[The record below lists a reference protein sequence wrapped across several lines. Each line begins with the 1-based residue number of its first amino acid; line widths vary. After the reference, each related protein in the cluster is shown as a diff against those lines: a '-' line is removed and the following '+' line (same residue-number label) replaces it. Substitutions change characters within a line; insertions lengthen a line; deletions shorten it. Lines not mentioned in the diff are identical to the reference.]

1 MLFFLFLPTVYPI
14 IYTLIYNPE
23 VVRETPVA
31 VVDNSRTSASRELA
45 RSIDALPSAHVVGYA
60 SSLSEAKERF
70 ASHDCYAVVEIPRD
84 YDRNIGRAEQAVV
97 NLYCD
102 ASLLLRYRAL
112 LLDMTQLQIAF
123 DAAIRQQA
131 VDIIGA
137 PAYAAMG
144 CIYRRH

>member
-1 MLFFLFLPTVYPI
+1 M
-14 IYTLIYNPE
+14 
-23 VVRETPVA
+23 
-31 VVDNSRTSASRELA
+31 
-45 RSIDALPSAHVVGYA
+45 
-60 SSLSEAKERF
+60 
-70 ASHDCYAVVEIPRD
+70 VEIPRD

-144 CIYRRH
+144 SHLPSALTRCS